1 MTMNPTINNTTFG
14 SIEVDGTVYNHDIII
29 RSNGHVEKR
38 KKKLSKAVYGT
49 SHTVSLEEI
58 EYTYDKGAQKI
69 IIGNGQYGALKLSDN
84 ACEFLQSRN
93 CEILMKETPEAIKLW
108 NKEEGKSIGL
118 FHLTC

>member
-1 MTMNPTINNTTFG
+1 MTMNPTINNTAFG

-58 EYTYDKGAQKI
+58 EYIYDAGAQKI
-69 IIGNGQYGALKLSDN
+69 IIGNGQYGALRLSDK
-84 ACEFLQSRN
+84 ATEFLQSRN
-93 CEILMKETPEAIKLW
+93 CEILMEETPKAIKLW

>member
-29 RSNGHVEKR
+29 RSNGQVEKR

-58 EYTYDKGAQKI
+58 EHTYDTGVQKI
-69 IIGNGQYGALKLSDN
+69 IIGNGQYGALKLSDK

-93 CEILMKETPEAIKLW
+93 CEILMKETQEAVKFW
-108 NKEEGKSIGL
+108 NKEESKSIGL

>member
-1 MTMNPTINNTTFG
+1 MKPTIDNTTFG
-14 SIEVDGTVYNHDIII
+14 SIEVDGTVYNHDMIIH
-29 RSNGHVEKR
+29 SNGQVEKR

-58 EYTYDKGAQKI
+58 KYTYDTGAQKI
-69 IIGNGQYGALKLSDN
+69 IIGNGQYGALKLSDK

-93 CEILMKETPEAIKLW
+93 CEILMKETPEAIKFW
-108 NKEEGKSIGL
+108 NKEEGILIGL